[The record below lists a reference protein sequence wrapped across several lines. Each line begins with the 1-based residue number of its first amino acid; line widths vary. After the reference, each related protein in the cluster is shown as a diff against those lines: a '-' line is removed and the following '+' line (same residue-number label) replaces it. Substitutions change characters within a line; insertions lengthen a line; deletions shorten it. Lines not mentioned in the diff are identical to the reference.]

1 MMSNFNEKL
10 EQYRI
15 LIDNSLMNYVAK
27 PDFEETRVY
36 EAMEYA
42 FTGGGKRIRPILT
55 LEFCRLCGADISDAL
70 PFACAVEMIHCYSLV
85 HDDLPCMDDDALRRG
100 KPSCHIAY
108 GEAYALLAGDG
119 LLTLAFETMLKNYE
133 DSSVMPQNA
142 AKAALELAKQAG
154 YLGMIGGQTVDI
166 ASEGKNISLETLK
179 LMHSLKTGAL
189 ISAACK
195 IGCIVAGAS
204 EDKIAA
210 AEEYAKNIGLAFQI
224 TDDVLDAVGDT
235 AQLGKNVGSDE
246 AKNKTTFVSLMGVE
260 ESLKVAY
267 ELTEKAKKEL
277 EIFGADSEF
286 LCRLADYLANRN
298 K

>member
-1 MMSNFNEKL
+1 MSNFKDKL
-10 EQYRI
+10 EQYRV
-15 LIDNSLMNYVAK
+15 LIDNSLMNYVTK
-27 PDFEETRVY
+27 PDFEEKRVY
-36 EAMEYA
+36 DAMAYA

-55 LEFCRLCGADISDAL
+55 LEFCRLCGMDISYAL

-119 LLTLAFETMLKNYE
+119 LLTLAFETMLKKYE
-133 DSSVMPQNA
+133 GSIVTPQNSA
-142 AKAALELAKQAG
+142 RAALELAKQAG
-154 YLGMIGGQTVDI
+154 YCGMIGGQTVDI
-166 ASEGKNISLETLK
+166 ASEGKEINLETLK

-195 IGCIVAGAS
+195 IGCIIAGAS
-204 EDKIAA
+204 EEKICAA
-210 AEEYAKNIGLAFQI
+210 QEYAKNIGLAFQI

-246 AKNKTTFVSLMGVE
+246 ANNKTTFVSLMGVE
-260 ESLKVAY
+260 KSLEAAC
-267 ELTEKAKKEL
+267 ELTEKAKSEL
-277 EIFGADSEF
+277 EIFGSDSEF
-286 LCRLADYLANRN
+286 LCELADYLAKRD

>member
-1 MMSNFNEKL
+1 MSNFKEKF
-10 EQYRI
+10 EEYKS
-15 LIDNSLMNYVAK
+15 LIDNSLMKYVSA
-27 PDFEETRVY
+27 PEFEEKMVY

-42 FTGGGKRIRPILT
+42 FTGGGKRIRPMLT
-55 LEFCRLCGADISDAL
+55 LEFCRLCGADVSDAL

-85 HDDLPCMDDDALRRG
+85 HDDLPCMDDDELRRG

-119 LLTLAFETMLKNYE
+119 LLTLAFETMLKKYE
-133 DSSVMPQNA
+133 GSSVLPPNA
-142 AKAALELAKQAG
+142 ARAALELSKQAG
-154 YLGMIGGQTVDI
+154 YCGMIGGQTVDI
-166 ASEGKNISLETLK
+166 ASESKNISLETLQ

-204 EDKIAA
+204 DEKIMAA
-210 AEEYAKNIGLAFQI
+210 DQYAKNIGLAFQI

-235 AQLGKNVGSDE
+235 KLLGKVAGSDQ
-246 AKNKTTFVSLMGVE
+246 ANNKTTFVSLMGVE
-260 ESLKVAY
+260 KSLEFAR
-267 ELTEKAKKEL
+267 ELTEKAKSEL
-277 EIFGADSEF
+277 EVFGSDSEF
-286 LCRLADYLANRN
+286 LCELADYLASRN

>member
-1 MMSNFNEKL
+1 MSNFKDKL
-10 EQYRI
+10 EQYKV

-27 PDFEETRVY
+27 PGFEEKRVY

-55 LEFCRLCGADISDAL
+55 LEFSRLCGMDISDAL
-70 PFACAVEMIHCYSLV
+70 KFACAVEMIHCYSLV

-119 LLTLAFETMLKNYE
+119 LLTLAFETILKQNE
-133 DSSVMPQNA
+133 GSTVTARNA
-142 AKAALELAKQAG
+142 ARAALELAQQAG

-166 ASEGKNISLETLK
+166 SSEGKAVSLDTLK

-195 IGCIVAGAS
+195 IGCIIAGAS
-204 EDKIAA
+204 EEKIAA

-260 ESLKVAY
+260 KSLEIAR
-267 ELTEKAKKEL
+267 ELTEKAKSEL
-277 EIFGADSEF
+277 KIFGSDSEF
-286 LCRLADYLANRN
+286 LYELADYLVKRD

>member
-1 MMSNFNEKL
+1 MSNFKNQL
-10 EQYRI
+10 EQYKV
-15 LIDNSLMNYVAK
+15 LIDNSLMNYVSK
-27 PDFEETRVY
+27 PEFDEKRVY

-55 LEFCRLCGADISDAL
+55 LEFCRLCGMDISNAL

-133 DSSVMPQNA
+133 GSSVLPQNSA
-142 AKAALELAKQAG
+142 RAALELAKQAG
-154 YLGMIGGQTVDI
+154 YCGMIGGQTVDI
-166 ASEGKNISLETLK
+166 ASEGKAISLETLK

-195 IGCIVAGAS
+195 IGCIIAGAS
-204 EDKIAA
+204 EEKIAA

-235 AQLGKNVGSDE
+235 AQLGKTVGSDE

-260 ESLKVAY
+260 KSLEIAR
-267 ELTEKAKKEL
+267 ELTEKAKNEL
-277 EIFGADSEF
+277 EIFGGDSAF
-286 LCRLADYLANRN
+286 LCELADYLAKRD

>member
-1 MMSNFNEKL
+1 MSNFKDKL
-10 EQYRI
+10 EQYRV
-15 LIDNSLMNYVAK
+15 LIDNSLMNYVSK
-27 PDFEETRVY
+27 PDFEEKRVY

-55 LEFCRLCGADISDAL
+55 LEFCRLCGMDISSAL

-119 LLTLAFETMLKNYE
+119 LLTLAFETMLKSYE
-133 DSSVMPQNA
+133 DSTVTPQNSA
-142 AKAALELAKQAG
+142 RAALELAKQAG

-166 ASEGKNISLETLK
+166 ASEGKAISLETLK

-204 EDKIAA
+204 EEKISAA
-210 AEEYAKNIGLAFQI
+210 QEYAKNIGLAFQI

-260 ESLKVAY
+260 KSLEVAR
-267 ELTEKAKKEL
+267 ELTEKAKNEL
-277 EIFGADSEF
+277 QIFGSDSEF
-286 LCRLADYLANRN
+286 LCELADYLAKRD